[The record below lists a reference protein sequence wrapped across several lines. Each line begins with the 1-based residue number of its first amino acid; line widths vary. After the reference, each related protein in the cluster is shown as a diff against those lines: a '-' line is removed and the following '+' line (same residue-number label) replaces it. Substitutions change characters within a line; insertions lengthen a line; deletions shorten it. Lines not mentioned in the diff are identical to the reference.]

1 MKIGIFGGS
10 FNPPH
15 KMHKKIA
22 LELIKKHYVDKV
34 IFVPTGNKYKY
45 KNNLLSDNI
54 RLEMLKLMCID
65 NEKLEVSDYE
75 LKEQVVYTYET
86 LDYFKNKYKDDEIY
100 FICGTDNLSYIDK
113 WKKGEYILSNNKI
126 LVIKRNTDDINT
138 LLNKYKDY
146 KDNIIVTDIKE
157 NEISS
162 TKIREMIYNNKRA
175 GVYLDKKV
183 YSYIKDNNL
192 YKGDDFMNFKEI
204 IHILQLGQKTI
215 ATMESCTGGG
225 VVNAITN
232 CEGASEVLK
241 YSAVT
246 YSNEYK
252 VKMGVPKEVIDKY
265 TVYSMETAIEMSK
278 AISSFANSNYGIGIT
293 GKLNRSDPNNKVGD
307 DNTVYICIYDR
318 DNNKFYKEKMTVNKE
333 SRALN
338 KEHIID
344 KIITMLLDI
353 IK

>member
-54 RLEMLKLMCID
+54 RLEMLKLMCIE

-175 GVYLDKKV
+175 EVYLDKKV
-183 YSYIKDNNL
+183 YLYIKENNL
-192 YKGDDFMNFKEI
+192 YKG
-204 IHILQLGQKTI
+204 
-215 ATMESCTGGG
+215 
-225 VVNAITN
+225 
-232 CEGASEVLK
+232 
-241 YSAVT
+241 
-246 YSNEYK
+246 
-252 VKMGVPKEVIDKY
+252 
-265 TVYSMETAIEMSK
+265 
-278 AISSFANSNYGIGIT
+278 GI
-293 GKLNRSDPNNKVGD
+293 
-307 DNTVYICIYDR
+307 
-318 DNNKFYKEKMTVNKE
+318 
-333 SRALN
+333 
-338 KEHIID
+338 
-344 KIITMLLDI
+344 
-353 IK
+353 